1 MEVDG
6 VFLYVGFDRKEILI
20 DEGRDFNIGIG
31 FGLQPN
37 ARASSR
43 SSAEVE
49 QQGLL
54 VSLCLSECRINV
66 FVPLNSHFQSLLEI
80 KSNMAIA
87 SYQPR
92 SCLTV
97 ELTGRR
103 LATTSIQSD
112 KLNNRLA
119 ALRSSDVMRR
129 RLGVRGR

>member
-6 VFLYVGFDRKEILI
+6 VFLDVGFNRKEIFI
-20 DEGRDFNIGIG
+20 DEGRDFIVGIG

-66 FVPLNSHFQSLLEI
+66 FVPLNSHFQSLLET
-80 KSNMAIA
+80 KSN
-87 SYQPR
+87 
-92 SCLTV
+92 
-97 ELTGRR
+97 
-103 LATTSIQSD
+103 
-112 KLNNRLA
+112 
-119 ALRSSDVMRR
+119 LR
-129 RLGVRGR
+129 G

>member
-6 VFLYVGFDRKEILI
+6 MFLDVSFDRQESLI

-54 VSLCLSECRINV
+54 VSLCLSECSINV
-66 FVPLNSHFQSLLEI
+66 FVPLNSHFQSLL
-80 KSNMAIA
+80 K
-87 SYQPR
+87 
-92 SCLTV
+92 T
-97 ELTGRR
+97 
-103 LATTSIQSD
+103 
-112 KLNNRLA
+112 
-119 ALRSSDVMRR
+119 
-129 RLGVRGR
+129 